1 MSKKNTV
8 STTKKSSKIVIL
20 ALASALMGGG
30 VGGGVVYAIGQSQQ
44 QSAAT
49 ATTTATTTTSGTATN
64 LSTTSAASGTATAA
78 YKKVANAVV
87 SVIATQESDSS
98 SLYGSSYGGYGR
110 GSSQYGDE
118 SSQSASS
125 ESEGSGVIFKKSGGK
140 AYIVTNNHVVSGAD
154 KLQVLLNDG
163 TKLTATLVGTSAS
176 KDIAVL
182 SIDSSK
188 VTAVAS
194 FANSSSVEAGES
206 VLAIGSPLGSEY
218 ANTVTEGIVSAP
230 SRTVTVSEDDN
241 SQSTTTMKAI
251 QTDAAINSGNS
262 GGPLI
267 NLSGQIIGITS
278 MKLSGQTSSGT
289 SVDGMGFAIP
299 SNVVVSTIN
308 SIMSGSNDSQAS

>member
-1 MSKKNTV
+1 MSEKNEQPI
-8 STTKKSSKIVIL
+8 KRQGQSKIVIL
-20 ALASALMGGG
+20 ALTTALLGGG
-30 VGGGVVYAIGQSQQ
+30 VGGGVVYAIDQNQQ
-44 QSAAT
+44 TAT
-49 ATTTATTTTSGTATN
+49 ATNATTTSTATTTN
-64 LSTTSAASGTATAA
+64 LSTTSETSGTATAA

-87 SVIATQESDSS
+87 SVIATTEST
-98 SLYGSSYGGYGR
+98 GSSDQYGGY
-110 GSSQYGDE
+110 SSRFGDD
-118 SSQSASS
+118 SDSQSQSSSS
-125 ESEGSGVIFKKSGGK
+125 ESEGSGVIFKKSDGK
-140 AYIVTNNHVVSGAD
+140 AYLVTNNHVVDGAD

-163 TKLTATLVGTSAS
+163 TKLTATLVGTSVS

-182 SIDSSK
+182 SIDASK
-188 VTAVAS
+188 VSAVAT
-194 FANSSSVEAGES
+194 FANSSTIAAGES

-289 SVDGMGFAIP
+289 TVDGMGFAIP
-299 SNVVVSTIN
+299 SNVVVATIN
-308 SIMSGSNDSQAS
+308 NIMSGSSSTQAS